1 MNELTNLHTAPLT
14 VTDENGKR
22 ITIPVGHSVLVLVN
36 GDFIDHLFHQAGMM
50 RVEVLDTPDADTDD
64 KDIGALREEY
74 ETLMGKKAPS
84 AAKAAALQK
93 AIAEKRKE
101 IEQASRPENTDN
113 PSI

>member
-1 MNELTNLHTAPLT
+1 MSELTNLHTAPLT

-22 ITIPVGHSVLVLVN
+22 ITIPVGHSVLVD
-36 GDFIDHLFHQAGMM
+36 GDFINHLFHQAGMM

-101 IEQASRPENTDN
+101 IEQASRSENTDN